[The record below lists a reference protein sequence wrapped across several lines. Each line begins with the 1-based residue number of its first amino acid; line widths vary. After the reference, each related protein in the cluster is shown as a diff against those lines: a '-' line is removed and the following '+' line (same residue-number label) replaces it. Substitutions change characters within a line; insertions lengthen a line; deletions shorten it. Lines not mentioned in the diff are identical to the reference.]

1 VLYLLEVD
9 GMVAAVAAGFI
20 FIVSGLL
27 TVILL
32 AWREAKALVAA
43 QYRIYKRRATLLTQP
58 QFLTSPL
65 TTPHIFFGKEKR

>member
-9 GMVAAVAAGFI
+9 GMVAAFTAGFI

-27 TVILL
+27 TIILL
-32 AWREAKALVAA
+32 AWREAKAFAAA
-43 QYRIYKRRATLLTQP
+43 QYRIYKRRASLLTQP

-65 TTPHIFFGKEKR
+65 VAPHIFFSKEKR